1 LGGQGKEDNSLE
13 QINLNVRVRKTTGN
27 SPARSLRR
35 EGRIPAV
42 LYGPKTEPILLS
54 IDSREFEQIAQKST
68 IGSVLLNLQI
78 QNGQTESRPAMVK
91 ELQAHPVTQKFLHV
105 DFYEVDMQRK
115 IKVMVPVVVRGKAK
129 GAEDGGML
137 EIIRREIEVLCL
149 PTEIPEA
156 FEVDV
161 TDLNIGDAIHIGDIQ
176 HGDNIEIP
184 ADAKV
189 TIVTVVAPKVEVE
202 AVEVPEE
209 GVEEAEAEGAAEE
222 APAKETSAEKTKEA

>member
-1 LGGQGKEDNSLE
+1 ME
-13 QINLNVRVRKTTGN
+13 QINLNARVRKTTGN

-54 IDSREFEQIAQKST
+54 IDSREFEQIAKKST

-78 QNGQTESRPAMVK
+78 QNGDSTSRPAMVK
-91 ELQAHPVTQKFLHV
+91 ELQTHPVTHRFLHV
-105 DFYEVDMQRK
+105 DFYEIDMQRK

-129 GAEDGGML
+129 GVEDGGL
-137 EIIRREIEVLCL
+137 LQIVRREIEVLCL

-161 TDLNIGDAIHIGDIQ
+161 SDLDIGDAIHLEGIQ
-176 HGDNIEIP
+176 TVGNVEI
-184 ADAKV
+184 V
-189 TIVTVVAPKVEVE
+189 EETNVTVVTVLAPKVEVE
-202 AVEVPEE
+202 AVEELVE
-209 GVEEAEAEGAAEE
+209 GEEALEAEGEAEE
-222 APAKETSAEKTKEA
+222 APAEETSAEKTKEE

>member
-1 LGGQGKEDNSLE
+1 LE
-13 QINLNVRVRKTTGN
+13 QINLNARVRKTTGN

-54 IDSREFEQIAQKST
+54 IDSREFEQIAKKST

-78 QNGQTESRPAMVK
+78 QNGDSTSRPAMVK
-91 ELQAHPVTQKFLHV
+91 ELQTHPVTHRFLHV
-105 DFYEVDMQRK
+105 DFYEIDMQRK

-129 GAEDGGML
+129 GVEDGGL
-137 EIIRREIEVLCL
+137 LQIVRREIEVLCL

-161 TDLNIGDAIHIGDIQ
+161 SDLDIGDAIHLEDIQ
-176 HGDNIEIP
+176 TVGNIEI
-184 ADAKV
+184 V
-189 TIVTVVAPKVEVE
+189 EETNVTVVTVLAPKVEVE
-202 AVEVPEE
+202 AVEELVE
-209 GVEEAEAEGAAEE
+209 GEEALEAEGEAEE
-222 APAKETSAEKTKEA
+222 APAEETSAEKTKEE

>member
-1 LGGQGKEDNSLE
+1 LE
-13 QINLNVRVRKTTGN
+13 QINLNARVRKTTGN

-54 IDSREFEQIAQKST
+54 IDSREFEQIAKKST

-78 QNGQTESRPAMVK
+78 QNGDATSRPAMVK
-91 ELQAHPVTQKFLHV
+91 ELQTHPVTHRFLHV
-105 DFYEVDMQRK
+105 DFYEIDMQRK

-129 GAEDGGML
+129 GVEEGGL
-137 EIIRREIEVLCL
+137 LQIVRREIEVLCL

-161 TDLNIGDAIHIGDIQ
+161 SDLDIGDAIHLEDIQ
-176 HGDNIEIP
+176 TVVNVEI
-184 ADAKV
+184 V
-189 TIVTVVAPKVEVE
+189 EETNVTVVTVLAPKVEVE
-202 AVEVPEE
+202 AVEELVE
-209 GVEEAEAEGAAEE
+209 GEEALEAEGEAEE
-222 APAKETSAEKTKEA
+222 APAEETSAEKTKEE

>member
-1 LGGQGKEDNSLE
+1 ME
-13 QINLNVRVRKTTGN
+13 QINLNARVRKTTGN

-54 IDSREFEQIAQKST
+54 IDSREFEQIAKKST

-78 QNGQTESRPAMVK
+78 QNGDSTSRPAMVK
-91 ELQAHPVTQKFLHV
+91 ELQTHPVTHRFLHV
-105 DFYEVDMQRK
+105 DFYEIDMQRK

-129 GAEDGGML
+129 GVEDGGL
-137 EIIRREIEVLCL
+137 LQIVRREIEVLCL

-161 TDLNIGDAIHIGDIQ
+161 SDLDIGDAIHLEDIQ
-176 HGDNIEIP
+176 TVGNIEI
-184 ADAKV
+184 V
-189 TIVTVVAPKVEVE
+189 EETNVTVVTVLAPKVEVE
-202 AVEVPEE
+202 AVEELVE
-209 GVEEAEAEGAAEE
+209 GEEALEAEGEAEE
-222 APAKETSAEKTKEA
+222 APAEDTSAEKTKEE